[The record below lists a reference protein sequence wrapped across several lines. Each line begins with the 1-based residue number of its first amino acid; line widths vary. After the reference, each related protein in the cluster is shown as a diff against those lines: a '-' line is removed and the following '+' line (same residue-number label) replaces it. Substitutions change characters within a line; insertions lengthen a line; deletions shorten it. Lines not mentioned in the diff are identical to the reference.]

1 MDSRNIYT
9 CDLKRYEKEIG
20 GSKKHSLQLRWLK
33 SFRMCKI
40 YRHKNPLMYL
50 YWRTLYRKLSKI
62 THIQISWTTSIG
74 AGFYIAHYGRIIIN
88 PKAIIGSNVNISTGV
103 IIGQENRGK
112 RKGVPVIGNEVWI
125 GANAVI
131 VGNVRIGS
139 DVLIAPNSYV
149 NCDVPDHSIV
159 LGNPCQIRHK
169 LNATE
174 SYVENK
180 ISL

>member
-1 MDSRNIYT
+1 MDIKNIYT
-9 CDLKRYEKEIG
+9 CDLKRYENEIEG
-20 GSKKHSLQLRWLK
+20 GKTHSLQLRWLK

-50 YWRTLYRKLSKI
+50 YWRSLYRKLSKI

-74 AGFYIAHYGRIIIN
+74 AGFYISHYGRIIVN
-88 PKAIIGSNVNISTGV
+88 PKAIIGNNVNISTGV

-112 RKGVPVIGNEVWI
+112 RQGVPIIGNEVWI

-131 VGNVRIGS
+131 VGNIRIGS

-180 ISL
+180 VSL